1 MRKTYLEWVE
11 IVNNL
16 AYDEVLVDMLSDW
29 QADGLFRT
37 DCINKL
43 EARIAE
49 LERQTR
55 PIEDALNKR
64 IAELEMEVTKGHEL
78 QDALT
83 ARIAELS
90 PAVGLMT
97 TLKPTMVM
105 DAEHPLEMAIE
116 VVEHVTARIAE
127 LEAGLISAGKQQG
140 LYLQELMDL
149 RAAQRWIPVSEKPKV
164 DGRYLLRNI
173 YDDIYPAKFVA
184 ESESWMLGRYDTI
197 THWMP
202 LPTPPEVQE

>member
-49 LERQTR
+49 LSQ
-55 PIEDALNKR
+55 AL
-64 IAELEMEVTKGHEL
+64 
-78 QDALT
+78 
-83 ARIAELS
+83 
-90 PAVGLMT
+90 GLIT

-105 DAEHPLEMAIE
+105 DTDHPLDMAKE
-116 VVEHVTARIAE
+116 VAEYVTARIAE
-127 LEAGLISAGKQQG
+127 LEAVVDKLIWSVEGRVEFMYSKH
-140 LYLQELMDL
+140 
-149 RAAQRWIPVSEKPKV
+149 QREFE
-164 DGRYLLRNI
+164 
-173 YDDIYPAKFVA
+173 DIVA
-184 ESESWMLGRYDTI
+184 EYKER
-197 THWMP
+197 
-202 LPTPPEVQE
+202 EE